1 MNGRC
6 VDNDLVY
13 SSQLAL
19 TQSWEVREYLGSTR
33 YKNRTNLA
41 KTKWS
46 LREKNMEFIQTW
58 KIECYAQSYTPDIG
72 YCNLCATKKYLI
84 VKNFRDR
91 KLLNDRSE
99 IISTCRH

>member
-1 MNGRC
+1 MI
-6 VDNDLVY
+6 DSKY
-13 SSQLAL
+13 
-19 TQSWEVREYLGSTR
+19 ER
-33 YKNRTNLA
+33 YKNKTNLA

-46 LREKNMEFIQTW
+46 IRDKNVQFTQTW
-58 KIECYAQSYTPDIG
+58 KIKCYARSYIPEIG
-72 YCNLCATKKYLI
+72 CCNLCATKKYLI